1 MKFHFHQ
8 LVVPILFIGLLI
20 LGLQIHR
27 DYGVSFDEPAQRLI
41 GVTNLNF
48 VAHKFNISS
57 IINNPS
63 LSQFPSRLDQI
74 TDRDYGVVFELPAAL
89 MEHLLSLNDE
99 HEIYFARHLL
109 TFLFFFA
116 GAIAIYRMTVRRFE
130 DWRIGILAI
139 TFLILSPRIFAD
151 SFYNDKDLVFL
162 SMIAIAM
169 NTTITF
175 IVKPNLKTALI
186 NGLSCGLAI
195 DTRIMAVIILIL
207 TAGIFLI
214 KTFKF
219 EISIQKA
226 TLYLSVFFISCAA
239 TTVLFWP
246 FLWEAP
252 LDNFIQAFQNMAK
265 FRHNPYLIFMGESI
279 RASDLPWYYIPLWI
293 GITTPILYLVLFFL
307 GVFAIIGLLIKNK
320 IMLWST
326 DQELQDLVFL
336 AIFFGPIVAVIF
348 FNSILYN
355 GWRHLYFI
363 YPAFILLSIR
373 GLLFASNY
381 LKRYSFARIVSIFLV
396 SLSCIHTAYWM
407 IKHHPLQNLY
417 FNKLSGDW
425 NRNYEVD
432 YWGLANRTALNK
444 ILKDAGE
451 TSLVSIWPGLG
462 SSWPGGWQLPFYPNL
477 IIFSQ
482 SEQSRI
488 LSARSKTDAQYILS
502 SLQNSEPNQP
512 RAYAVDY
519 RYILIDQI
527 LIDNQF
533 VLYIYKK
540 ISNPKLPEIKL
551 NDPILFSHFET
562 GTNYLESGWNWSESW
577 GTWSSQKLS
586 KLIFPNPP
594 KNAHKLEINYRVLLG
609 PNVKSQTLKVHVNG
623 IFFNEIKTSSVNNT
637 LIIPIHEW
645 KDENIISFEMPNA
658 NSPEYAGISSEDKR
672 ILAIGIEK
680 AIFK

>member
-8 LVVPILFIGLLI
+8 LVVPIFFIGLLI

-63 LSQFPSRLDQI
+63 LSKFPSRLDQI

-99 HEIYFARHLL
+99 REIYFARHLL

-195 DTRIMAVIILIL
+195 DARIMAVIILIL

-214 KTFKF
+214 KIFKF

-336 AIFFGPIVAVIF
+336 AIFFGPIVAVVF

-363 YPAFILLSIR
+363 YPAFILLSVR

-381 LKRYSFARIVSIFLV
+381 LKRYSFARIVFMFLV

-417 FNKLSGDW
+417 FNRLSGDW
-425 NRNYEVD
+425 NRKYEVD
-432 YWGLANRTALNK
+432 YWGLANKQALEL
-444 ILKDAGE
+444 ILKTDQNQI
-451 TSLVSIWPGLG
+451 VKIWPGYG
-462 SSWPGGWQLPFYPNL
+462 YQWPGGWQLPFTQNL
-477 IIFSQ
+477 KILNQMDSLRIDIPIKSIDSDYIITSYQ
-482 SEQSRI
+482 GNDGNN
-488 LSARSKTDAQYILS
+488 TDSYKS
-502 SLQNSEPNQP
+502 N
-512 RAYAVDY
+512 Y
-519 RYILIDQI
+519 RYKYIDAILIDEKP
-527 LIDNQF
+527 
-533 VLYIYKK
+533 VLSIFKR
-540 ISNPKLPEIKL
+540 INNAELPKLSPGSI
-551 NDPILFSHFET
+551 IRFSKYEA
-562 GTNYLESGWNWSESW
+562 GLNYLEDGWQSPEDWGSWSK
-577 GTWSSQKLS
+577 GGKARIHIPL
-586 KLIFPNPP
+586 
-594 KNAHKLEINYRVLLG
+594 KNEN
-609 PNVKSQTLKVHVNG
+609 
-623 IFFNEIKTSSVNNT
+623 SSVVKIKLRALINHLISTQTVEVSINGKYYQSFSLNQFLNN
-637 LIIPIHEW
+637 E
-645 KDENIISFEMPNA
+645 ISFELPLHLKELDLGLKFLNA
-658 NSPEYAGISSEDKR
+658 AKPKDLGINNDER
-672 ILAIGIEK
+672 VIAIGIES
-680 AIFK
+680 IEIQ

>member
-63 LSQFPSRLDQI
+63 LSLFPSRLDQI

-99 HEIYFARHLL
+99 REIYFARHLL
-109 TFLFFFA
+109 TFLFFLA
-116 GAIAIYRMTVRRFE
+116 GSIAIYRMTVRRFE

-195 DTRIMAVIILIL
+195 DARIMAVIIPIL

-307 GVFAIIGLLIKNK
+307 GVFAIIGLHIKNK

-381 LKRYSFARIVSIFLV
+381 LKRYSFARIVFMFLV

-417 FNKLSGDW
+417 FNRFSGDW
-425 NRNYEVD
+425 NRKYEVD
-432 YWGLANRTALNK
+432 YWGLANKQALEL
-444 ILKDAGE
+444 ILKTDQNQI
-451 TSLVSIWPGLG
+451 VKIWPGYG
-462 SSWPGGWQLPFYPNL
+462 YQWPGGWQLPFTQNL
-477 IIFSQ
+477 KILNQMDLLRIDIPIKSIDSDYIITSYQ
-482 SEQSRI
+482 GNDGNN
-488 LSARSKTDAQYILS
+488 TDSYKS
-502 SLQNSEPNQP
+502 S
-512 RAYAVDY
+512 Y
-519 RYILIDQI
+519 RYKYIDAILIDKKPVLSIYKRVDNAELPKLSPGSIIKFSKNEAGLNYLDYGWQYPEDWGSWSDGSNARI
-527 LIDNQF
+527 YIPLQNENVSVIKIKLRALINHLISTQNVEVYIDGKYYHSFSLNQF
-533 VLYIYKK
+533 
-540 ISNPKLPEIKL
+540 L
-551 NDPILFSHFET
+551 N
-562 GTNYLESGWNWSESW
+562 
-577 GTWSSQKLS
+577 
-586 KLIFPNPP
+586 
-594 KNAHKLEINYRVLLG
+594 
-609 PNVKSQTLKVHVNG
+609 
-623 IFFNEIKTSSVNNT
+623 NEISFGLPLHLKKLDLELKFHNAAKPKDLGINN
-637 LIIPIHEW
+637 
-645 KDENIISFEMPNA
+645 DERVI
-658 NSPEYAGISSEDKR
+658 
-672 ILAIGIEK
+672 AIGIES
-680 AIFK
+680 IEIQ